1 MLRLHRVFSAGAAT
15 AHGSSVVVTRKPASK
30 TLQRVIKEHWAC
42 GLLVLVITAERYRT
56 LQPGSIAGDGLNQVL
71 RTAY

>member
-15 AHGSSVVVTRKPASK
+15 AHGSSVVVTRKPAST

-42 GLLVLVITAERYRT
+42 GLLVLAITADGRT